1 MAIYS
6 LLNQIRRKS
15 YILVKYMNKIDSD
28 LAKHVNLYSFCDFG
42 NKNHGSFRNRIN

>member
-28 LAKHVNLYSFCDFG
+28 LAKHVNRYSFCDFG

>member
-6 LLNQIRRKS
+6 LLNQIGYS
-15 YILVKYMNKIDSD
+15 YDSD
-28 LAKHVNLYSFCDFG
+28 LAKHVNLYSFCYFG